1 MMKQACTATHISRAI
16 ELSDT
21 KAKYDAEVK
30 SMLSDKIILAWI
42 LKYTVREL
50 QDYDIDTIKDCIEG
64 EPEISKV
71 PVYPGRSGSSKIIGS
86 NTEDKVVNEGEIRYD
101 IRFFVILPY
110 ALPDGRRRKLLINVE
125 AQKEYY
131 TGYTL
136 VTRGVFYGA
145 RMLSS
150 QIDTEFTVPDY
161 DSIKKVYSI
170 WICMDTPEYAANTI
184 TDYRLVPDK
193 LAGDYAEETKYDLLS
208 VVMVCMGKDVIYEKS
223 PTLLGLLSVILSHQL
238 TVEEKK
244 KRLELIYGIPM
255 TEKLEKEMNLMCNL
269 SDLIE
274 KTGIAKGA
282 ATAEQSA
289 AIQMLKDGLKPEK
302 IVTYLSTL
310 TLTDV
315 ENIAEQL

>member
-1 MMKQACTATHISRAI
+1 MTKQAGTATHIAHAI
-16 ELSDT
+16 ELSDN

-30 SMLSDKIILAWI
+30 NILSDKIILAWI

-50 QDYDIDTIKDCIEG
+50 QDYDIETIKDCIEG
-64 EPEISKV
+64 EPEISKI
-71 PVYPGRSGSSKIIGS
+71 PVYPGKSNRSKISGT

-101 IRFFVILPY
+101 IRFFVILPNV
-110 ALPDGRRRKLLINVE
+110 LPDGRRRKLLINIE
-125 AQKEYY
+125 AQKEYH

-184 TDYRLVPDK
+184 TDYHLVPEK
-193 LAGDYAEETKYDLLS
+193 LTGNYAEEAKYDLLS
-208 VVMVCMGKDVIYEKS
+208 VVMVCMGKDVIYETR
-223 PTLLGLLSVILSHQL
+223 PPLLGLLSVILSNQI

-244 KRLELIYGIPM
+244 KRLELTYGIPM
-255 TEKLEKEMNLMCNL
+255 TEKLEKEMNFMCNL

-274 KTGIAKGA
+274 ERGIEKG
-282 ATAEQSA
+282 TVNAEQSA
-289 AIQMLKDGLKPEK
+289 ALQMLKDGVKPEK
-302 IVTYLSTL
+302 IITYLSTL

-315 ENIAEQL
+315 ERMAEQL